1 MSHIF
6 ISPHPDDA
14 ALSCGGLIAHLREL
28 GQNVII
34 ISVFSGHG
42 DLNRMT
48 PYQRQALGFGG
59 KAIWPSTQA
68 FDSGSIATDVAESGV
83 S

>member
-42 DLNRMT
+42 D
-48 PYQRQALGFGG
+48 
-59 KAIWPSTQA
+59 
-68 FDSGSIATDVAESGV
+68 
-83 S
+83 